1 MKAFDVVKGFE
12 CELALYTGARYCVV
26 VNSCTSAARLAFDW
40 WMRGEGSH
48 ILEFPSHTYRSMANM
63 AFKCGAEPAIRDYE
77 WTGQYRIR
85 PSNIWDCA
93 LTLRP
98 GMYEKGTVQL
108 LSFHPQKPLALSSGG
123 GAILHD
129 NPDAEVF
136 YLLDRF
142 DARTE
147 GNDIRLDEWPFDGDH
162 CYMFP
167 GQAGEGLHRLE
178 IFKAAHPEGLTMPQ
192 PNYEDL
198 KAKLERRG
206 NVNDNS

>member
-1 MKAFDVVKGFE
+1 MKAFDVVRGFE
-12 CELALYTGARYCVV
+12 EALAEYTGAKYCVV

-40 WMRGEGSH
+40 WMKQEGSH
-48 ILEFPSHTYRSMANM
+48 ILEFPARTYRSMVNM
-63 AFKCGAEPAIRDYE
+63 AVRCGATPVIKDWE
-77 WTGQYRIR
+77 WIEQYRIR

-98 GMYEKGTVQL
+98 RMYEAGTVQL

-129 NPDAEVF
+129 NPEADAF
-136 YLLDRF
+136 FRLDRY

-147 GNDIRLDEWPFDGDH
+147 NVVILDDTWPFYGEH
-162 CYMFP
+162 VYMFP

-192 PNYEDL
+192 PHYENL
-198 KAKLERRG
+198 MEKMP
-206 NVNDNS
+206 